1 MYGLIKFE
9 ENEEGFSV
17 AEASVAMTALEKV
30 GLKIQFADN
39 LLELIDFAGGT
50 VTNPDDLLK
59 LIAMVGGEVTNPEE
73 YEEHRK
79 DQEEVSQRYKDL
91 RTQLIQMHIGKGPEW
106 EAKERFAIE
115 RVKASAQIDMAESLA
130 IISGVTR

>member
-50 VTNPDDLLK
+50 VTNP
-59 LIAMVGGEVTNPEE
+59 EE
-73 YEEHRK
+73 YEEYRK
-79 DQEEVSQRYKDL
+79 DQEEVSQRYESL
-91 RTQLIQMHIGKGPEW
+91 RGKLRNTYIGLGEEW
-106 EAKERFAIE
+106 EAREMIAVE
-115 RVKASAQIDMAESLA
+115 RVKTAALIDMAESLT

>member
-50 VTNPDDLLK
+50 VTNP
-59 LIAMVGGEVTNPEE
+59 EE
-73 YEEHRK
+73 YEEY
-79 DQEEVSQRYKDL
+79 QAAGEVRRLRYEDL
-91 RTQLIQMHIGKGPEW
+91 RAKLGGSYIGIGPEH
-106 EAKERFAIE
+106 EAAERIAVE